1 MTTRTVKATSYDDL
15 RDSLSTSG
23 IFDMTDCSVEIWC
36 PVQSEVEEV
45 QRMVSLIESMVH
57 VTDVKIGSAVEDLV
71 SDDYRV
77 IFIEDSNKL
86 KKKYI
91 R

>member
-1 MTTRTVKATSYDDL
+1 MTTRTVKATSDDDL

-36 PVQSEVEEV
+36 PEASEVQEV
-45 QRMVSLIESMVH
+45 QRMVTLIESMVH
-57 VTDVKIGSAVEDLV
+57 VTDVKIGSAIEDLT

-77 IFIEDSNKL
+77 LFIEDSDKL